1 MTITILCVIFF
12 VIGACKGLQ
21 DSIEFHDTFSHWTHK
36 WQQASWKDKKN
47 IFGFSP
53 NWWHRF
59 DITRNTLSF
68 IAVGVVIFFPVQW
81 TWWGLLIPAAFQ
93 IGFEIAYKYKP

>member
-1 MTITILCVIFF
+1 MGTLILSILFF
-12 VIGACKGLQ
+12 VIGVSKGIC
-21 DSIEFHDTFSHWTHK
+21 DSIQFHDTFSHWTRF
-36 WQQASWKDKKN
+36 WTSDSWKDKKN
-47 IFGFSP
+47 IFGFVF
-53 NWWHRF
+53 NAWHTF